1 MNRQEE
7 NRKILKKLSEIV
19 ENFTDWRFQQI
30 LWNLGIISRDENM
43 NIVDRYYEE
52 SAETFKIVDGNVEY
66 ILKGNN
72 E

>member
-52 SAETFKIVDGNVEY
+52 SSETFKIVDGNVEY
-66 ILKGNN
+66 ILKGIN